1 MFPLQID
8 RLKRKTSDLFA
19 EAMNKT
25 RQLAKET
32 SRAAS
37 SVMDKAEEAVAE
49 LKDDSKE
56 WGKALN
62 GRFEH
67 VGEKIKEQIEQLKS
81 SKHMRHK
88 VLMLGGRRA
97 GKSTILASIL
107 ASLKNTPGTIC
118 TISDKT
124 DYPLLVETPD
134 GIEAL
139 PSLEIKQNEVRDYIK
154 KRGTNVVFTVDMTP
168 SKWKAS
174 YVLEVSSGKAVIE
187 LEFVDVPGEWMRA
200 TKPDHA
206 ALIKEVESSDIFVIA
221 IDTPYLMNEGDE
233 DGVIN
238 KVYNRISEISQLML
252 RMQVANEAD
261 RKQIILCPV
270 KCEKWVRNHK
280 TDELIGRILAAYR
293 DLINRWVMRPE
304 VTIQI
309 MPIQTVG
316 GIEFVRLLPALLYF
330 KDDADPTGVSCSQD
344 SNTGMYIN
352 REGNILRDTP
362 TSRVEE
368 DKSWSI
374 DYTDIPLSWYKLNG
388 AGYAPVYCEQVG
400 YHILRFLVE
409 KEENV
414 NKMKAKLEAD
424 KLRDMSR
431 FRRWFTKKFK
441 PMFGEYLPVWRDV
454 IDRLYTSNLIKET
467 GDGFMVVKNKVD

>member
-1 MFPLQID
+1 MSPLQID

-19 EAMNKT
+19 EAMDKT
-25 RQLAKET
+25 KQLAKET

-37 SVMDKAEEAVAE
+37 SVLDKAEEAVAE

-81 SKHMRHK
+81 GKRMRHN

-107 ASLKNTPGTIC
+107 ASLKNTPGKIC
-118 TISDKT
+118 TILDKT
-124 DYPLLVETPD
+124 DYPLLVETRN

-139 PSLEIKQNEVRDYIK
+139 PPLEEKQNEVKAYIK
-154 KRGTNVVFTVDMTP
+154 KRNANSVFTVDMTP
-168 SKWKAS
+168 GIAKAS
-174 YVLEVSSGKAVIE
+174 YVLEVSSDNAVIE
-187 LEFVDVPGEWMRA
+187 LEFVDVPGEWMGAKHSGYGELAKR
-200 TKPDHA
+200 
-206 ALIKEVESSDIFVIA
+206 VESSDVFVIA
-221 IDTPYLMNEGDE
+221 IDTPFLMNEEDE
-233 DGVIN
+233 DGAIN
-238 KVYNRISEISQLML
+238 KAYNRVEEITQLMA
-252 RMQVANEAD
+252 RMRVDNEAD

-270 KCEKWVRNHK
+270 KCEKWVRDHK
-280 TDELIGRILAAYR
+280 TDELIGRVLTAYR
-293 DLINRWVMRPE
+293 DLINRWVMVPG

-316 GIEFVRLLPALLYF
+316 GIESARLLPALLYF
-330 KDDADPTGVSCSQD
+330 RDDADPTGVSCSQD
-344 SNTGMYIN
+344 PNTGMYIN

-368 DKSWSI
+368 DIFWKIS
-374 DYTDIPLSWYKLNG
+374 YMDIPLSWYKLNG
-388 AGYAPVYCEQVG
+388 VGYAPVYCEQVG

-414 NKMKAKLEAD
+414 NKMKADAD
-424 KLRDMSR
+424 ANKLRDMGR
-431 FRRWFTKKFK
+431 FRRWLTKIFK
-441 PMFGEYLPVWRDV
+441 PTFGEYLPVWLDV
-454 IDRLYTSNLIKET
+454 IDRLYASNLIKET